1 MPTSLTES
9 QTLRPNRKRSTEDEI
24 ETFRTDILS
33 FTTTCHIIFGFL
45 FFLLGL
51 TFGAIEVSSGNV
63 YGWILIVFM
72 GGFGMYEIVFTL
84 VYMFRHQDKVSRSN
98 LKAAATNLVIS
109 FLFAGLQAVYAVAL
123 KVSPTSPPCGP
134 SQLCLFFKILDNTD
148 YMFVI
153 IPGVLSGFLSAIV
166 CIKICISIHCNN
178 PKPRTFQHV
187 EYFANE
193 SESAEEMD
201 LLPPYPGRE
210 NLHIS
215 NELGAA
221 EVTDFP
227 PPYPWRQSLHF
238 TNVPGTT
245 AETDLPPPYPG
256 GK

>member
-109 FLFAGLQAVYAVAL
+109 FLFAGLQAVYAV
-123 KVSPTSPPCGP
+123 
-134 SQLCLFFKILDNTD
+134 ILDNTD

-153 IPGVLSGFLSAIV
+153 IPGVLSGFLSAIA
-166 CIKICISIHCNN
+166 CIKICISIHCNS

-227 PPYPWRQSLHF
+227 PPYPWRQSLHL
-238 TNVPGTT
+238 TNERGTT
-245 AETDLPPPYPG
+245 EETDLPPPYPG
-256 GK
+256 EK